1 MNYAKS
7 MLEGTAVF
15 ANRITPTK
23 EDRFECVECVL
34 PVTYKRGSEKV
45 SAHFAHPPGS
55 WGVDCSLMA
64 PRNDNKFERTSAK
77 ENYQAAMK
85 LVKLKHIT
93 KKQALKVVKRVVEYV
108 DEDNRGWKNQHFKVT
123 QELIESKEKYN
134 LVCYERDQLKA
145 KMEENHT
152 WRDTVIQDN
161 QKEMHRLKGQMKM
174 DAREHALLN
183 NFLTGAYL

>member
-7 MLEGTAVF
+7 ILEGKEVF
-15 ANRITPTK
+15 ATHITPTK

-55 WGVDCSLMA
+55 WGVDCSLMV
-64 PRNDNKFERTSAK
+64 PRTDNKWRKGAK
-77 ENYQAAMK
+77 ENYQSAMK

-108 DEDNRGWKNQHFKVT
+108 DEENKGWKNQHFKVT
-123 QELIESKEKYN
+123 QELIEWKEKYV

-145 KMEENHT
+145 KTEENQS
-152 WRDTVIQDN
+152 WRDVVIQER
-161 QKEMHRLKGQMKM
+161 QEEIQRLKYLKKM
-174 DAREHALLN
+174 DDRDHAMLH